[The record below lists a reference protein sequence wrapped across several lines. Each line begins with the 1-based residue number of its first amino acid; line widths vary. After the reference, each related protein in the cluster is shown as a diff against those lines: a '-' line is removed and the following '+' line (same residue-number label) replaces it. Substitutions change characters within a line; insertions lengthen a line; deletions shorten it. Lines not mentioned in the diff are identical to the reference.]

1 MLLYYGVILV
11 AILALFFQANVT
23 STFGKYSKIRSSRG
37 YTGADVARMLL
48 SQNGITDVSVQPIRG
63 NLTDHYNPVNK
74 TLNLSESVYNSTS
87 VAALGVAAHETGH
100 AVQHAK
106 GYVPLLMR
114 SAIFP
119 AVSFSSKIAM
129 PLFIVGI
136 LLTNFINSPILA
148 LIGAW
153 LYVFVVIFQIITLP
167 RDYNFLDETE
177 VKGARK
183 VLSAAAMTYV
193 AAAAASILQF
203 LRLLAI
209 ANSRRD

>member
-1 MLLYYGVILV
+1 MQRVMY
-11 AILALFFQANVT
+11 
-23 STFGKYSKIRSSRG
+23 
-37 YTGADVARMLL
+37 
-48 SQNGITDVSVQPIRG
+48 
-63 NLTDHYNPVNK
+63 
-74 TLNLSESVYNSTS
+74 
-87 VAALGVAAHETGH
+87 
-100 AVQHAK
+100 
-106 GYVPLLMR
+106 PLLMR

-167 RDYNFLDETE
+167 VEFNASARALTMLRDYNFLDETE